1 MVRSRLRRRS
11 PSSRWLRL
19 GAHRGCSQA
28 AELSWSL
35 TPAASWRR
43 FHIEGGLARAR
54 RFTLLSPLLFSR
66 LIVFLFPLV
75 HWQLCVLLA
84 YKLGVLLAENRP
96 LKKKRDE
103 VLSVQCVTNWI
114 YLFTIPPVPLLGLLP
129 SSFIPAASHAG
140 VRAAIRPFS
149 SCSMHRP
156 LPIDV
161 LTACIHRCSYP
172 LIRILASAT

>member
-54 RFTLLSPLLFSR
+54 RFTLLTFVVLSFDSLCISLGAMAALRFACLQTWGLTCRKSTFKKETRRGAFSTMCHELDLPIHDPTRAFSGSVAVVIYSRSFSCRRARSDTTFLLLF
-66 LIVFLFPLV
+66 
-75 HWQLCVLLA
+75 H
-84 YKLGVLLAENRP
+84 
-96 LKKKRDE
+96 
-103 VLSVQCVTNWI
+103 
-114 YLFTIPPVPLLGLLP
+114 
-129 SSFIPAASHAG
+129 
-140 VRAAIRPFS
+140 
-149 SCSMHRP
+149 
-156 LPIDV
+156 
-161 LTACIHRCSYP
+161 
-172 LIRILASAT
+172 ASAPPH